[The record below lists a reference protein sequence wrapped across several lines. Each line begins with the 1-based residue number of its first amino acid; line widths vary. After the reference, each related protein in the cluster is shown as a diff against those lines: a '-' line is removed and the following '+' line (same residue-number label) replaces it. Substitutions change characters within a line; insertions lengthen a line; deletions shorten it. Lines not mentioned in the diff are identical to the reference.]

1 MKKSAFIVIALVF
14 AFSSI
19 TCGGSSSGGGGGGGG
34 GGGTATGT
42 VLKFTNTGAA
52 QLILGFVSAAVGGA
66 CPTSST
72 LLTAHEL
79 ANAGWC
85 TNYQAGVDGAGKCL
99 VTLDAGASVTVP
111 NANGKCISGGF
122 GAGGFA
128 SCGTTE
134 YPNGWTQGEFTLNP
148 TASTQ
153 EAVDISAVN
162 GVNYPITIVFDS
174 NDQWYY
180 GPNQTMVGQVGPNN
194 AFNQNVGVPG
204 VFPNGCTDCI
214 QLVGNP
220 PCPDLTTSPTCQA
233 SRICNVYRD
242 NAEGGTVEFQIGDP
256 F

>member
-1 MKKSAFIVIALVF
+1 MRKSILVLVVLIL
-14 AFSSI
+14 ATTNI
-19 TCGGSSSGGGGGGGG
+19 TCGGSSTGGGGGGGS
-34 GGGTATGT
+34 TGT
-42 VLKFTNTGAA
+42 ILKITNIGAS
-52 QLILGFVSAAVGGA
+52 QLIIGFVTAAVGGA
-66 CPTSST
+66 CPTEST

-99 VTLDAGASVTVP
+99 VTIDAGGSVTVP
-111 NANGKCISGGF
+111 NPNGKCISGGF

-134 YPNGWTQGEFTLNP
+134 YPNGWTQAEFTLNP

-162 GVNYPITIVFDS
+162 GVNYALSILFDS
-174 NDQWYY
+174 SDEWYY
-180 GPNQTMVGQVGPNN
+180 GPNQTTVSQVGPNN
-194 AFNQNVGVPG
+194 AIDQNVGVPG

-214 QLVGNP
+214 QLIGSP
-220 PCPDLTTSPTCQA
+220 PCPNLTTNPTCQA
-233 SRICNVYRD
+233 SRICNVYRND
-242 NAEGGTVEFQIGDP
+242 APGGTVEFQVGDP